1 MFYDLTNTFYMGRQQ
16 GELLQFGHRKE
27 KRSHCLLV
35 TFALVLDGSGFPRTA
50 KILPD
55 NASEPKTLKQA
66 IAQWK
71 GNQPTVIM
79 DAGTLSEA
87 NLADLKEQ
95 GLGWICVERSKTPPV
110 PEGSPNETFQTTTT
124 RIRAWSLGVKE
135 EELRVYLHSEA
146 KQAVYDPILETKRR
160 AFEAEIT

>member
-1 MFYDLTNTFYMGRQQ
+1 MEGLFGNTKAFLGFDEPIMFYDLTNTFYMGRQQ

-27 KRSHCLLV
+27 KRSHCPLV

-50 KILPD
+50 KILPG

-71 GNQPTVIM
+71 GDQPTVIM
-79 DAGTLSEA
+79 DAGTLSET

-110 PEGSPNETFQTTTT
+110 PEGSPSETFQTTTKT
-124 RIRAWSLGVKE
+124 RMVAGGEGGRTARLP
-135 EELRVYLHSEA
+135 A
-146 KQAVYDPILETKRR
+146 Q
-160 AFEAEIT
+160 